1 MKQNRCIFCMSE
13 TNGQEQVCPVCKK
26 GIWEY
31 QWKEDY
37 LEPYTKLKGRY
48 LVGAA
53 SEEQQ
58 GEIRYTGYD
67 LLMEQKVLLYVYEAE
82 LWDRVK
88 EKEAAL
94 LFGKFD
100 FSGITAVKDYFR
112 ENGKGY
118 MVTSFAQGDTLE
130 QYLKIHGKISEEQ
143 TAKML
148 LPVVRAIN
156 ALHASGMVHGKVNPE
171 HLIVTEE
178 GRVCLLADCSGYMEE
193 QDRDR
198 TTEIT
203 ETDTPAAEVAAA
215 DEKAKILYKGKEFR
229 TGNESFCTAP
239 EQTEEDGIPGPW
251 TDLYAL
257 GAVWYEMITG
267 HRPESAA
274 QRKKKDTL
282 RKPSKYTEVTQYTE
296 RALMQA
302 LAPDPQMRFFYLGN
316 FLESMKLSLEGVQQD
331 AGTIR
336 HIWGEAWLEAAGS
349 TKEQRKKRGM
359 KGYLRK
365 RLAAAAIALV
375 CLAGAGTAG
384 MYAYIRTHQP
394 EYFRWKLEQ
403 AREKTDVRADQ
414 GIFDKE
420 NPKYEEVK
428 DFILEY
434 GEAGD
439 DSAEG
444 ENASY
449 DFEEEDLE
457 YCPVEHSASSSFY
470 LDYKTV
476 KNAVAYYMDIQ
487 EDMDLDSTSF
497 FSSGYIYKDE
507 KERIILNM
515 EKTDIYKIRG
525 LQEEAEFVYDSL
537 DNGLME
543 VQYTASKERCAH
555 FLETIFPLLAPETYL
570 TEEEVEELL
579 GMISEEG
586 DFKYLNLAA
595 RYVLSISH
603 REAYSVKVTPQKP
616 YFSNWYTDYADRE
629 DDTQYA
635 GNYERGS
642 SRYEEFTAFVKEN
655 AVSEEVS
662 EEDDTS
668 VTIDHLG
675 ARIYTLKEKDVLE
688 WGEPCNQ
695 YRFFIKA
702 DVLVDKLKEMGYQM
716 RKTSERKENTV
727 ELQKYGSIL
736 TDFRVVEHYQMTEE
750 IYLAIAKDLVN
761 EDVMQMEVY
770 RKEGRDVLLYE
781 AAADVTEAT
790 GVNGEFDE
798 AAKKDYA
805 DNIKKVEERVN
816 GENTTEFLMIDNVA
830 YIYSD
835 YKNTGTGI
843 AVVHSEYLNGPSYY
857 WR

>member
-67 LLMEQKVLLYVYEAE
+67 LQMEQKVLLYVYEAE

-118 MVTSFAQGDTLE
+118 IVTSFAQGDTLE

-349 TKEQRKKRGM
+349 TKE
-359 KGYLRK
+359 
-365 RLAAAAIALV
+365 
-375 CLAGAGTAG
+375 
-384 MYAYIRTHQP
+384 
-394 EYFRWKLEQ
+394 
-403 AREKTDVRADQ
+403 
-414 GIFDKE
+414 
-420 NPKYEEVK
+420 
-428 DFILEY
+428 
-434 GEAGD
+434 
-439 DSAEG
+439 
-444 ENASY
+444 
-449 DFEEEDLE
+449 
-457 YCPVEHSASSSFY
+457 
-470 LDYKTV
+470 
-476 KNAVAYYMDIQ
+476 
-487 EDMDLDSTSF
+487 
-497 FSSGYIYKDE
+497 YKDE

-555 FLETIFPLLAPETYL
+555 FLEMIFPLLAPETYL

-603 REAYSVKVTPQKP
+603 REAYSVKVTSQKP

>member
-1 MKQNRCIFCMSE
+1 MKQNRCIFCMNE
-13 TNGQEQVCPVCKK
+13 TDGQEQVCPVCKK

-31 QWKEDY
+31 QWKEDF
-37 LEPYTKLKGRY
+37 LEPYTKLKDRY

-53 SEEQQ
+53 VEEQQ

-67 LLMEQKVLLYVYEAE
+67 LLMKQKVLLYSYEGE

-118 MVTSFAQGDTLE
+118 MVTSFGEGDTLE
-130 QYLKIHGKISEEQ
+130 QYLKLHGKISEER
-143 TAKML
+143 AAEML
-148 LPVVRAIN
+148 LPAVRAVN
-156 ALHASGMVHGKVNPE
+156 ALHASGMIHGTVNPG

-178 GRVCLLADCSGYMEE
+178 SRLCLLADCSGYVEE
-193 QDRDR
+193 KQDGDG
-198 TTEIT
+198 TS
-203 ETDTPAAEVAAA
+203 
-215 DEKAKILYKGKEFR
+215 EKRILYKGKEFR
-229 TGNESFCTAP
+229 TRNENFCTAP
-239 EQTEEDGIPGPW
+239 EQTEEGGILGPW
-251 TDLYAL
+251 TDLYAI

-267 HRPESAA
+267 RRPESAV

-282 RKPSKYTEVTQYTE
+282 RKPSKYTEVAQHTE
-296 RALMQA
+296 NALMQA
-302 LAPDPQMRFFYLGN
+302 LALDPQMRFFYLGN
-316 FLESMKLSLEGVQQD
+316 FLESMKLSLKDIQQN

-336 HIWGEAWLEAAGS
+336 YIWGETWLEAAGS
-349 TKEQRKKRGM
+349 TKEQRKKGGL

-375 CLAGAGTAG
+375 CFVGAGIAG

-394 EYFRWKLEQ
+394 EYFSWKLEK

-497 FSSGYIYKDE
+497 FGSGYIYKDE

-555 FLETIFPLLAPETYL
+555 FLEMIFPLLAPETYL
-570 TEEEVEELL
+570 TKEEVEELL
-579 GMISEEG
+579 EMISEESN
-586 DFKYLNLAA
+586 FKYLNLAA
-595 RYVLSISH
+595 RYELSISH
-603 REAYSVKVTPQKP
+603 REAYSVKIEPKKP
-616 YFSNWYTDYADRE
+616 YFSNWYTDYPE
-629 DDTQYA
+629 KKDDTQYA

-662 EEDDTS
+662 EEDDTA

-675 ARIYTLKEKDVLE
+675 ARIYTLEEKDVFK
-688 WGEPCNQ
+688 WGEPCNN

-702 DVLVDKLKEMGYQM
+702 DVLVDKLKKMGYQM
-716 RKTSERKENTV
+716 RKTSETKKNIV

-736 TDFRVVEHYQMTEE
+736 TDFRVVEYYQMTEE
-750 IYLAIAKDLVN
+750 ICLAIVKDLVN
-761 EDVMQMEVY
+761 EDVMELEVY
-770 RKEGRDVLLYE
+770 RKEGCDVLLYK

-790 GVNGEFDE
+790 GANGEFDE
-798 AAKKDYA
+798 AAKKDYS
-805 DNIKKVEERVN
+805 DSIRTVEERVSE
-816 GENTTEFLMIDNVA
+816 ENTTEFLMIDNVA

-843 AVVHSEYLNGPSYY
+843 SIVNSEYLNGPPYY

>member
-67 LLMEQKVLLYVYEAE
+67 LQMEQKVLLYVYEAE

-118 MVTSFAQGDTLE
+118 IVTSFAQGDTLE

-198 TTEIT
+198 MTEIT

-349 TKEQRKKRGM
+349 TKE
-359 KGYLRK
+359 
-365 RLAAAAIALV
+365 
-375 CLAGAGTAG
+375 
-384 MYAYIRTHQP
+384 
-394 EYFRWKLEQ
+394 
-403 AREKTDVRADQ
+403 
-414 GIFDKE
+414 
-420 NPKYEEVK
+420 
-428 DFILEY
+428 
-434 GEAGD
+434 
-439 DSAEG
+439 
-444 ENASY
+444 
-449 DFEEEDLE
+449 
-457 YCPVEHSASSSFY
+457 
-470 LDYKTV
+470 
-476 KNAVAYYMDIQ
+476 
-487 EDMDLDSTSF
+487 
-497 FSSGYIYKDE
+497 YKDE

-555 FLETIFPLLAPETYL
+555 FLEMIFPLLAPETYL

-603 REAYSVKVTPQKP
+603 REAYSVKVTSQKP

>member
-67 LLMEQKVLLYVYEAE
+67 LQMEQKVLLYVYEAE

-88 EKEAAL
+88 EREAAL

-118 MVTSFAQGDTLE
+118 IVTSFAQGDTLE

-198 TTEIT
+198 MTEIT

-349 TKEQRKKRGM
+349 TKE
-359 KGYLRK
+359 
-365 RLAAAAIALV
+365 
-375 CLAGAGTAG
+375 
-384 MYAYIRTHQP
+384 
-394 EYFRWKLEQ
+394 
-403 AREKTDVRADQ
+403 
-414 GIFDKE
+414 
-420 NPKYEEVK
+420 
-428 DFILEY
+428 
-434 GEAGD
+434 
-439 DSAEG
+439 
-444 ENASY
+444 
-449 DFEEEDLE
+449 
-457 YCPVEHSASSSFY
+457 
-470 LDYKTV
+470 
-476 KNAVAYYMDIQ
+476 
-487 EDMDLDSTSF
+487 
-497 FSSGYIYKDE
+497 YKDE

-555 FLETIFPLLAPETYL
+555 FLEMIFPLLAPETYL

-603 REAYSVKVTPQKP
+603 REAYSVKVTSQKP